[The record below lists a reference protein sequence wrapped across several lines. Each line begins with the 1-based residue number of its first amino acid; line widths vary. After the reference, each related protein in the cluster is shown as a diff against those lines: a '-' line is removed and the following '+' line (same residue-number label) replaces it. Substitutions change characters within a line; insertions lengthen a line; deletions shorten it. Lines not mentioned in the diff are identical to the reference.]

1 MATKLYD
8 VLIIGGGPAGLSMA
22 TALARQLYTA
32 LVLDSGVYRNA
43 PTKHM
48 HNVIGFD
55 HADPAAFRAKARED
69 LEKRYSS
76 IEFKSATVE
85 TVKKLDS
92 GIFEAVDSKGTVYQ
106 GKRLGLGT
114 GVKDVLKDQPE
125 GYADCWG
132 RGIFHC
138 LYCHGFEERG
148 AESVGVFAGGIFTVP
163 EMVSHVAPMAKRL
176 AKSVTVYSNGNE
188 SLLEGVRAKLHSS
201 KINYDNRIIK
211 SFQLVDNGPAVKI
224 TFEDG
229 SSKVEGFVA
238 SHPNV
243 VQTSPFAEQLGLEM
257 QPSGEIKVEPP
268 FYETSVK
275 GCFAAG
281 DAATVLKSVLQAMA
295 MGAFSGT
302 GAATQLQYELDAKD
316 EL

>member
-114 GVKDVLKDQPE
+114 G
-125 GYADCWG
+125 G

-176 AKSVTVYSNGNE
+176 AKSVTVYSNGKE

>member
-55 HADPAAFRAKARED
+55 HTDPAALRAKARED

-114 GVKDVLKDQPE
+114 GVRDVLEEQPE
-125 GYADCWG
+125 GYAECWG

-148 AESVGVFAGGIFTVP
+148 AESVGVFSGGLFTAP

-176 AKSVTVYSNGNE
+176 AKSVTVYTNGNE

-229 SSKVEGFVA
+229 TSKVEGFVA
-238 SHPNV
+238 SHPKV
-243 VQTSPFAEQLGLEM
+243 VQAPLVEQLGLEM
-257 QPSGEIKVEPP
+257 MPSGEIKVEPP
-268 FYETSVK
+268 FNETSVK

-281 DAATVLKSVLQAMA
+281 DAATMLKSVLLAMS
-295 MGAFSGT
+295 MGAFAGT
-302 GAATQLQYELDAKD
+302 GAASQLQFELDAKD